1 MTIPFNSLRV
11 VVDLAA
17 IRHNYLLLAE
27 RGTTLFPVIKADAY
41 GHGLIP
47 VAKTLAEAGAT
58 TFCVG
63 SVDEACVLRGQ
74 FEGRIVSLLGPLTE
88 ADFERIEACGII
100 PFVGRPE
107 QLARLSRQ
115 GERAGRKL
123 PVALKFDTG
132 MGRLGFSWQAV
143 DEVIAALRE
152 APGVTV
158 ALVSSH
164 LATADEP
171 EALDYLDLQRDRF
184 ATVVA
189 SLRGAGHV
197 FEANLANS
205 AALLSR
211 PDLRFDAQRP
221 GITLY
226 GGNPFFGT
234 RLTYLGRGLKPAM
247 SVSAPVLA
255 VHDLAVGESVSYGGT
270 FTAEAPMR
278 VAVVGA
284 GYADGLARSLSGKGR
299 MVVRGQRAPILGRV
313 CMQLTILDV
322 TRIPEVAPGDAAYIL
337 GGEGSAAVSP
347 EELAGWWGTISYEVF
362 CILGLNPREYVG
374 G

>member
-17 IRHNYLLLAE
+17 IRANYQLLKE
-27 RGTTLFPVIKADAY
+27 RGTTLFPVVKADAY

-47 VAKTLAEAGAT
+47 VAKTLAAAGAT

-74 FEGRIVSLLGPLTE
+74 IGGRVVSLLGPLTE
-88 ADFERIEACGII
+88 ADYEKIEACDVL
-100 PFVGRPE
+100 PFVGRAE

-115 GERAGRKL
+115 GQRAGRKL

-132 MGRLGFSWQAV
+132 MGRLGFSWQEVEAV
-143 DEVIAALRE
+143 IEALE
-152 APGVTV
+152 SSPGVTV

-164 LATADEP
+164 LATSDEP
-171 EALDYLDLQRDRF
+171 EALDYVDLQRDRF

-211 PDLRFDAQRP
+211 PDLLFDAQRP

-226 GGNPFFGT
+226 GGNPFHGT
-234 RLTYLGRGLKPAM
+234 RLSYLGRGLTPAM
-247 SVSAPVLA
+247 TVSAPVLA
-255 VHDLAVGESVSYGGT
+255 VHDVAAGESLSYGCT
-270 FTAEAPMR
+270 FTAMHPMR

-284 GYADGLARSLSGKGR
+284 GYADGLARSLSG
-299 MVVRGQRAPILGRV
+299 RGQMALHGKRAPILGRV

-322 TRIPEVAPGDAAYIL
+322 TNIPEAAPGDEAVVL
-337 GGEGSAAVSP
+337 GGGGPAAVSP
-347 EELAGWWGTISYEVF
+347 EELAGWWGTISYEAF